1 MKLNAKY
8 LKNRRDAINS
18 LLEKPKRLYTP
29 ATFHKLRV
37 ELKKL
42 DAFFDLIKFSSKDF
56 KRKKTFKPF
65 KLIFNHAGK
74 VRELQVEEA
83 MLKKYFL
90 NNLLTGYS
98 NSLKKLRLQEQKDY
112 FSIAN
117 KKLVSEL
124 KKKYRVIVPFVAQ
137 MDKKK
142 VKNYMK
148 KKKNKIE
155 KLLSQDTLE
164 TPQVHA
170 LRKRLKKF
178 NYNKKSLDLDK
189 QKKSLPNKDVL
200 PELMG
205 KWHDCQVV
213 IKHLKK
219 SMNTTGINP
228 KEVTQCE
235 TVKAN
240 ISSDS
245 QDLFNKIKAD
255 IHTSNFSQFN

>member
-1 MKLNAKY
+1 MMG
-8 LKNRRDAINS
+8 
-18 LLEKPKRLYTP
+18 
-29 ATFHKLRV
+29 FQ
-37 ELKKL
+37 
-42 DAFFDLIKFSSKDF
+42 
-56 KRKKTFKPF
+56 RKKIK
-65 KLIFNHAGK
+65 
-74 VRELQVEEA
+74 
-83 MLKKYFL
+83 
-90 NNLLTGYS
+90 
-98 NSLKKLRLQEQKDY
+98 
-112 FSIAN
+112 
-117 KKLVSEL
+117 
-124 KKKYRVIVPFVAQ
+124 
-137 MDKKK
+137 
-142 VKNYMK
+142 
-148 KKKNKIE
+148 

-205 KWHDCQVV
+205 KWHDYQVV

-235 TVKAN
+235 TIEAN

-245 QDLFNKIKAD
+245 QELLNKINAA

>member
-1 MKLNAKY
+1 MKALTEYFK
-8 LKNRRDAINS
+8 KRKKAINF
-18 LLEKPKRLYTP
+18 LLAKPKRLYSP

-42 DAFFDLIKFSSKDF
+42 DAFFDLIKFCSKDF
-56 KRKKTFKPF
+56 KQKQTFKPF

-74 VRELQVEEA
+74 VRELQVEELI
-83 MLKKYFL
+83 LKKYFL
-90 NNLLTGYS
+90 NNLLTAYR

-117 KKLVSEL
+117 RKLTSEL
-124 KKKYRVIVPFVAQ
+124 NKSYDKIVPFLAQ

-142 VKNYMK
+142 VKSYMK

-155 KLLSQDTLE
+155 KLLSQGTLQ

-178 NYNKKSLDLDK
+178 NYIRKSLNLDK
-189 QKKSLPNKDVL
+189 QEKSLRSKDVL

-219 SMNTTGINP
+219 SMDTIGINP
-228 KEVTQCE
+228 KEVTQSE
-235 TVKAN
+235 IIKTKL
-240 ISSDS
+240 SSDS
-245 QDLFNKIKAD
+245 KALFSKINAA
-255 IHTSNFSQFN
+255 IHVSNFSQSN

>member
-1 MKLNAKY
+1 
-8 LKNRRDAINS
+8 
-18 LLEKPKRLYTP
+18 
-29 ATFHKLRV
+29 
-37 ELKKL
+37 
-42 DAFFDLIKFSSKDF
+42 
-56 KRKKTFKPF
+56 
-65 KLIFNHAGK
+65 
-74 VRELQVEEA
+74 

-90 NNLLTGYS
+90 DNLLTGYS
-98 NSLKKLRLQEQKDY
+98 HSLKKLRLQEQKDY

-117 KKLVSEL
+117 KKLASEL
-124 KKKYRVIVPFVAQ
+124 KKRYRDIAPFITH

-170 LRKRLKKF
+170 LRKRLKMY
-178 NYNKKSLDLDK
+178 NYNRKSLNLDK
-189 QKKSLPNKDVL
+189 QKKSLSNKEVL
-200 PELMG
+200 PELLG

-245 QDLFNKIKAD
+245 QELFNKISAA
-255 IHTSNFSQFN
+255 IHTSSFSQFN